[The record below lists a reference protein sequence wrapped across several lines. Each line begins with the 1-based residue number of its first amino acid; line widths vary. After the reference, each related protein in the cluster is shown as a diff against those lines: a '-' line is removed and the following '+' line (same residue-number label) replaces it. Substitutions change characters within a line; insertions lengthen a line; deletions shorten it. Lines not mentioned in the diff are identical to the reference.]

1 MDTNHSDK
9 NKQIIATLAV
19 LVVVVLIVIGT
30 KVYNSGSED
39 IVADTTS
46 AQTGSTNTSSDN
58 SSSESSTG
66 SNSSTTYKDGTYNA
80 TGTYTSPGGSQAIE
94 VSVTVSNGTVTAT
107 SATEKA
113 SDNESQE
120 FQEDFISGY
129 KSLVVGKSLSSISL
143 SRVSGSSLTS
153 QGFNN
158 AIEQIKEQAK
168 A

>member
-19 LVVVVLIVIGT
+19 LVVVALIVIGT

-39 IVADTTS
+39 TVANTAS
-46 AQTGSTNTSSDN
+46 SQTGSSTTSSDT
-58 SSSESSTG
+58 SSAVSTTSSD
-66 SNSSTTYKDGTYNA
+66 SSTTYKDGTYSA
-80 TGTYTSPGGSQAIE
+80 TGTYSSPGGSQQIG
-94 VSVTVSNGTVTAT
+94 VSITISNGTVTAT
-107 SATEKA
+107 TATDKA
-113 SDNESQE
+113 TDRDSRE
-120 FQEDFISGY
+120 FQDDFIASY
-129 KSLVVGKSLSSISL
+129 KSLVVGKSLDSISL

-158 AIEQIKEQAK
+158 AITQIKEQAK